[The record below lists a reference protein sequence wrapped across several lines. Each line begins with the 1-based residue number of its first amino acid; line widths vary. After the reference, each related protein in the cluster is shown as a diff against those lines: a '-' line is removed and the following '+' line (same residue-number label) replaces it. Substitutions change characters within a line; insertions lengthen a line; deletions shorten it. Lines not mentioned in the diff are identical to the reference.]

1 MCGLMWI
8 ILERWLKVLEFFIIL
23 SLIFILFQWWIYNDK
38 RAFKKYVLSD
48 FKGKS
53 KFFIF
58 MYKFSALT
66 YFEGFPA
73 GGSMINIHAY
83 KNIEIFGKQY
93 MRITHLCVILSIL
106 SSVLLSTVLII
117 EYYIWNTNNL
127 ILDIDNNK
135 ISVTYSAGELTKI
148 RWVKGKKYNIEINGN
163 NDKNKFTIILDQ
175 KDKEIKLKSNIEI
188 GYFKEYDN
196 KIASITTGNKK
207 IKTFSIKEYKTYL
220 KKSILRSKNFFK
232 YGLFSLL
239 LLLLMLWIRYKKY
252 GFKGIDK
259 LIAIKKEEF
268 TKKQFNN

>member
-1 MCGLMWI
+1 
-8 ILERWLKVLEFFIIL
+8 VP
-23 SLIFILFQWWIYNDK
+23 
-38 RAFKKYVLSD
+38 A
-48 FKGKS
+48 
-53 KFFIF
+53 
-58 MYKFSALT
+58 
-66 YFEGFPA
+66 EGFPA

-93 MRITHLCVILSIL
+93 MRITHLCVILSIV

-117 EYYIWNTNNL
+117 GYYIWNTNNL

-196 KIASITTGNKK
+196 KIIISP
-207 IKTFSIKEYKTYL
+207 
-220 KKSILRSKNFFK
+220 
-232 YGLFSLL
+232 
-239 LLLLMLWIRYKKY
+239 
-252 GFKGIDK
+252 
-259 LIAIKKEEF
+259 
-268 TKKQFNN
+268 

>member
-1 MCGLMWI
+1 
-8 ILERWLKVLEFFIIL
+8 
-23 SLIFILFQWWIYNDK
+23 
-38 RAFKKYVLSD
+38 
-48 FKGKS
+48 
-53 KFFIF
+53 

-163 NDKNKFTIILDQ
+163 NDK
-175 KDKEIKLKSNIEI
+175 
-188 GYFKEYDN
+188 
-196 KIASITTGNKK
+196 
-207 IKTFSIKEYKTYL
+207 
-220 KKSILRSKNFFK
+220 KN
-232 YGLFSLL
+232 LL
-239 LLLLMLWIRYKKY
+239 LFRS
-252 GFKGIDK
+252 
-259 LIAIKKEEF
+259 ER
-268 TKKQFNN
+268 